1 MIVQVEFT
9 GFSKALD
16 HLKDQQQLVSSKP
29 SSLLIQEG
37 NKRVKATVD
46 RWHKAE
52 PSSRH
57 RRQNLL
63 VG

>member
-16 HLKDQQQLVSSKP
+16 HLKDQQQLVSTKP
-29 SSLLIQEG
+29 SSLLIQDR
-37 NKRVKATVD
+37 KPVKVTVD
-46 RWHKAE
+46 RWQKAE